1 MPKRSKLSI
10 FVVKNHKINFKI
22 REHSLS
28 KVPLMVI
35 CGEKELKTNSV
46 TIRKLGVEKQE
57 TLKIDQAIQLISSQ
71 NKYPF
76 I

>member
-1 MPKRSKLSI
+1 MPL
-10 FVVKNHKINFKI
+10 
-22 REHSLS
+22 L
-28 KVPLMVI
+28 VI